1 MQQGD
6 IVEYRIGR
14 SSDIGTVSDVSED
27 MVTIMDIEEPKVTWN
42 VSKGRIV
49 NVIKRSGI
57 E

>member
-6 IVEYRIGR
+6 IIEYRIGR
-14 SSDIGTVSDVSED
+14 SSDIGTVSEVSED
-27 MVTIMDIEEPKVTWN
+27 TVTVMDIEEPKATWN

>member
-1 MQQGD
+1 MKQGD
-6 IVEYRIGR
+6 IIEYRIGR
-14 SSDIGTVSDVSED
+14 TSDIGTVSEVSKD
-27 MVTIMDIEEPKVTWN
+27 TVTIMDIEEPKVTWN